1 MSGLPTNEVE
11 FFKDAEELAAR
22 IPDGAFLG
30 LPPDYSMPAMAVV
43 HALIRRKARNL
54 KLLGVPVLGLSADLL
69 IGAGCVAEVESSAV
83 SLGEAG
89 LAPRFTEAAERG
101 EIVIR
106 DATCPAIHTA
116 LQATEK
122 GVPFMPLRGV
132 LGSDVVGM
140 RSDWKVIENP
150 VAKKVSG
157 SDPIL
162 IIPAIS
168 PDVALFH
175 ARWADEAGNVWIGR
189 RKELATVAH
198 ASRACYV
205 TCEELRPGDM
215 LEDELLAPGVLSS
228 VYVSG
233 VAQAKRGA
241 WPLSVAGVYGID
253 DAHLTLYAKAAKTK
267 DGFQRY
273 LEEFVW
279 NRTLEKNSLP
289 AASRA

>member
-1 MSGLPTNEVE
+1 LSGLPSNEVV
-11 FFKDAEELAAR
+11 FFKNSEAIAAE

-43 HALIRRKARNL
+43 HALIRRGAKHLR
-54 KLLGVPVLGLSADLL
+54 LLGVPVLGLSADLL

-89 LAPRFTEAAERG
+89 LAPRFTEAVEKNLLK
-101 EIVIR
+101 VK
-106 DATCPAIHTA
+106 DATCPAIHTG
-116 LQATEK
+116 LQAAEK

-132 LGSDVVGM
+132 LGSDLLNF
-140 RSDWKVIENP
+140 RKDWQVIENP
-150 VAKKVSG
+150 LEKN
-157 SDPIL
+157 DPIL
-162 IIPAIS
+162 IVPAIQ

-189 RKELATVAH
+189 RKELATIAH
-198 ASRACYV
+198 AARRCFV
-205 TCEELRPGDM
+205 TCEEIRSGDM

-233 VAQAKRGA
+233 VAQATRGA

-253 DAHLTLYAKAAKTK
+253 DAHLTLYAKAAKTGE
-267 DGFQRY
+267 GFRRY
-273 LEEFVW
+273 LEEYVW
-279 NRTLEKNSLP
+279 NRTPEKNSSP